1 VLLERSVGVASQL
14 AALQIGEL
22 VPCFGQGKREGGG
35 RGLPLGV
42 AGEGGRVELVLL
54 RLRPA

>member
-1 VLLERSVGVASQL
+1 MLLKRSVGEASQL
-14 AALQIGEL
+14 AALQKGGL
-22 VPCFGQGKREGGG
+22 VPCFGQGKQEGGG